1 MTKIR
6 NLIIEDMNY
15 ISDGLKES
23 EKQIMKMLEDT
34 SISQAVAV
42 SENKE
47 IVSSALSW
55 HNKWH
60 PYAEYI
66 RLFTDQSRSDCAENS
81 EQLLDHLYTH
91 AVKDKVWH
99 LQYPLDSRDQETADI
114 LELNGFSLFRRTYE
128 PSIEIKQLNKEYRNI
143 KPHPNT
149 RTLKE
154 IIEDEKLSKEF
165 FELTTKVYDAGHID
179 NPRGSRSLNE
189 EKETYLSY
197 PVDIMAS
204 LVGFSEEGEIDSYI
218 MLFEPEE
225 QSVEFG
231 WAGASSDTKSEC
243 LRQLF
248 KSVINDLQ
256 RKDIQL
262 LEPEIDTTD
271 YYQYK
276 VLFSFL
282 KFQHMDSWN
291 AYKKIL
297 E

>member
-1 MTKIR
+1 MTEIR
-6 NLIIEDMNY
+6 NLIIEDLNY
-15 ISDGLKES
+15 LSDGLKES

-47 IVSSALSW
+47 IVSAALSW

-66 RLFTDQSRSDCAENS
+66 RFFMDRSRSGCAENS

-99 LQYPLDSRDQETADI
+99 LQYPLDSKDQETANLLKVND
-114 LELNGFSLFRRTYE
+114 FSLFRKTYE
-128 PSIEIKQLNKEYRNI
+128 PSIEIKQLNNKYRNI
-143 KPHPNT
+143 KRHPNT
-149 RTLKE
+149 KTLKE
-154 IIEDEKLSKEF
+154 IIEDEDLSESF
-165 FELTTKVYDAGHID
+165 FELTAKVYDAGHTD
-179 NPRGSRSLNE
+179 NPRGSRSLSE

-197 PVDIMAS
+197 PVDVMAS

-218 MLFEPEE
+218 MLFKPED

-231 WAGASSDTKSEC
+231 WAGASSDAKSES

-271 YYQYK
+271 YYQYE

-282 KFQHMDSWN
+282 KFQHTESWD

-297 E
+297 